1 MIEIYNILVSKILD
15 EIIPS
20 TKKAIDKGNKIFGA
34 AILNKKDFST
44 IIIGTNN
51 EIINPMFHGEI
62 STIYNFYQ
70 KKLDNLYKPNDCI
83 FLSTHE
89 PCSLCLS
96 AITWCGF
103 DNFYYFFPYSDTK
116 DKFNIPHDINI
127 MKEVFNLDNGQYN
140 KKNSYWRSY
149 SIINEI
155 NKFKTHH
162 NMNLDVKINKIYEEY
177 EILSEKYQKMK
188 NSNKIPLN

>member
-1 MIEIYNILVSKILD
+1 MVDFSDTEEQAEWRKVVQTFIDEKLPTELREDQKFAGSLGGMHRGPLGNKKRVEVMKDWRKEILD
-15 EIIPS
+15 RGWIAPAWPKEY
-20 TKKAIDKGNKIFGA
+20 GGA
-34 AILNKKDFST
+34 DMGVMDQF
-44 IIIGTNN
+44 
-51 EIINPMFHGEI
+51 
-62 STIYNFYQ
+62 
-70 KKLDNLYKPNDCI
+70 
-83 FLSTHE
+83 
-89 PCSLCLS
+89 
-96 AITWCGF
+96 
-103 DNFYYFFPYSDTK
+103 
-116 DKFNIPHDINI
+116 I

-162 NMNLDVKINKIYEEY
+162 KMNLEVKINKIYEEY